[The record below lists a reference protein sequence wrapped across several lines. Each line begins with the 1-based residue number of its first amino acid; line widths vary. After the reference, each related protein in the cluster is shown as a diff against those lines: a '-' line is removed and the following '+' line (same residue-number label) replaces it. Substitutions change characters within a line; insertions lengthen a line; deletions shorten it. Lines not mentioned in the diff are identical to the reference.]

1 MTVQHLQIP
10 PAQVGQRLDV
20 AVASLAEISRSQAK
34 LFIQRGHVSVD
45 GASQKASYPVRSG
58 EILEIA
64 PPPSPPTT
72 ATPEDIPLD
81 ILYEDDSL
89 AAINKPPGMVV
100 HPAPG
105 QWHGTV
111 VNALLA
117 YWGWDAEEASLR
129 PGIVHRLDKD
139 TSGVLLVAKHHTA
152 LEALAEQFK
161 SRQVRKTYR
170 AVVVGCLPQP
180 EGEIT
185 FPIGRHPQDR
195 KKMSIHARKSRPAV
209 SRYEVLK
216 SGRNVSLVQLFPT
229 TGRTHQLRV
238 HLAALNHPIIG
249 DDLYGSR
256 RMENILPPGI
266 RHFPRQALHAEA
278 IEFRHPQD
286 RTRVTIQA
294 PYPADFAGLLLEL
307 SAVWA

>member
-1 MTVQHLQIP
+1 MTVQYFQVPL
-10 PAQVGQRLDV
+10 AQVGQRLDLVV
-20 AVASLAEISRSQAK
+20 AALAEISRSQAK
-34 LFIQRGHVSVD
+34 LFIQGRHVVVD
-45 GASQKASYPVRSG
+45 GTPQKASYPVRSG
-58 EILEIA
+58 EIIA
-64 PPPSPPTT
+64 ISPLPAQPTT

-111 VNALLA
+111 VNALLS
-117 YWGWDAEEASLR
+117 YWGWQVEAASLR

-139 TSGVLLVAKHHTA
+139 TSGVLLVAKTRTA

-170 AVVVGCLPQP
+170 AVVVGCLPQH
-180 EGEIT
+180 EGEIA

-209 SRYEVLK
+209 SRYEVLE
-216 SGRNVSLVQLFPT
+216 SCRRVSLVRLFPK

-249 DDLYGSR
+249 DELYGSR
-256 RMENILPPGI
+256 RMEKTLPPGI

-278 IEFRHPQD
+278 IEFRHPQNQ
-286 RTRVTIQA
+286 TMMTLQA
-294 PYPADFAGLLLEL
+294 PYPADFARLLLEL
-307 SAVWA
+307 GSVWE